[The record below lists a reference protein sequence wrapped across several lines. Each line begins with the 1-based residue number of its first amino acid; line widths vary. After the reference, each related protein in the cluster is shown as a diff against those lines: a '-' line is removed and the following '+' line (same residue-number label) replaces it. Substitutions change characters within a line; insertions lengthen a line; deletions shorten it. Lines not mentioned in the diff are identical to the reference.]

1 MATRRAAVL
10 GSPISH
16 SRSPDLHRAAYAA
29 LGLDWTYDAI
39 EVTTA
44 SLADFLDSCEQP
56 EWAGLS
62 LTMPLKTDV
71 LTMLDEIS
79 ETAAL
84 VRAVNTVI
92 FADDRRAGHNTD
104 VAGMQ
109 RALQEAHGGE
119 LVARTGVILGSGA
132 TARSA
137 LVAMQRLGVHEVA
150 VLARS
155 LERAEDL
162 VALGRDLG
170 VDVAL
175 SPWDGS
181 AHLVGDVV
189 IATVPPGA
197 ADGFVDRVPS
207 EPDRGGSG
215 GAPGPLGVLLD
226 VAYGE
231 GVTPLT
237 AAWQRA
243 GGATADGLDLL
254 LWQAVD
260 QVKLMTGLDA
270 PVAAMRMALRGASET
285 ARP

>member
-1 MATRRAAVL
+1 
-10 GSPISH
+10 
-16 SRSPDLHRAAYAA
+16 
-29 LGLDWTYDAI
+29 
-39 EVTTA
+39 
-44 SLADFLDSCEQP
+44 
-56 EWAGLS
+56 
-62 LTMPLKTDV
+62 
-71 LTMLDEIS
+71 
-79 ETAAL
+79 
-84 VRAVNTVI
+84 
-92 FADDRRAGHNTD
+92 
-104 VAGMQ
+104 
-109 RALQEAHGGE
+109 
-119 LVARTGVILGSGA
+119 
-132 TARSA
+132 
-137 LVAMQRLGVHEVA
+137 
-150 VLARS
+150 
-155 LERAEDL
+155 
-162 VALGRDLG
+162 
-170 VDVAL
+170 
-175 SPWDGS
+175 
-181 AHLVGDVV
+181 VGDVV

-207 EPDRGGSG
+207 EPDRGGSA

>member
-71 LTMLDEIS
+71 LPMLDEIS

-84 VRAVNTVI
+84 VRAVNTVV
-92 FADDRRAGHNTD
+92 FTDGRRAGHNTD

-109 RALQEAHGGE
+109 RALQEAHGGD
-119 LVARTGVILGSGA
+119 LVARTGAILGSGA

-137 LVAMQRLGVHEVA
+137 LVALQRLGVDEV
-150 VLARS
+150 VVWARNP
-155 LERAEDL
+155 ERAADL

-181 AHLVGDVV
+181 APLAEDVV

-197 ADGFVDRVPS
+197 ADGLVHRVT
-207 EPDRGGSG
+207 GS
-215 GAPGPLGVLLD
+215 PGVLLD

-237 AAWQRA
+237 AAWRRA

-260 QVKLMTGLDA
+260 QVTLMTGLDA

>member
-1 MATRRAAVL
+1 MVTRRAAVL

-44 SLADFLDSCEQP
+44 SLADFLDSREQP

-62 LTMPLKTDV
+62 LTMPLKADV
-71 LTMLDEIS
+71 LPMLDEIS
-79 ETAAL
+79 ETAAF
-84 VRAVNTVI
+84 VRAVNTVV
-92 FADDRRAGHNTD
+92 FTDGRRAGHNTD

-109 RALQEAHGGE
+109 RALQEAHGGD
-119 LVARTGVILGSGA
+119 LVARTGAILGSGA

-137 LVAMQRLGVHEVA
+137 LVALQRLGVDEVVA
-150 VLARS
+150 WARNP
-155 LERAEDL
+155 ERAADL

-181 AHLVGDVV
+181 APLAADVV

-197 ADGFVDRVPS
+197 ADGFVHRVT
-207 EPDRGGSG
+207 GS
-215 GAPGPLGVLLD
+215 PGVLLD

-237 AAWQRA
+237 AAWRRA

-260 QVKLMTGLDA
+260 QVTLMTGLEA
-270 PVAAMRMALRGASET
+270 PVAAMQMALRGASET

>member
-56 EWAGLS
+56 AWAGLS

-71 LTMLDEIS
+71 LPMLDEIS
-79 ETAAL
+79 ETAGL
-84 VRAVNTVI
+84 VRAVNTVV
-92 FADDRRAGHNTD
+92 FADGLRAGHNTD

-119 LVARTGVILGSGA
+119 FLARTGAILGSGA

-137 LVAMQRLGVHEVA
+137 LVALQRLGVANVG
-150 VLARS
+150 VWARNP
-155 LERAEDL
+155 ERAEDL

-175 SPWDGS
+175 CPWES
-181 AHLVGDVV
+181 TELLAGDVV

-197 ADGFVDRVPS
+197 ADGFVDRVAETP
-207 EPDRGGSG
+207 
-215 GAPGPLGVLLD
+215 GVLLD

-237 AAWQRA
+237 AAWRRA

-254 LWQAVD
+254 LWQAAD
-260 QVKLMTGLDA
+260 QVTLMTGLDA

>member
-1 MATRRAAVL
+1 MVTRRAAVL

-44 SLADFLDSCEQP
+44 SLADFLDSREQP

-71 LTMLDEIS
+71 LPMLDEIS

-84 VRAVNTVI
+84 VRAVNTVV
-92 FADDRRAGHNTD
+92 FTDGRRAGHNTD

-109 RALQEAHGGE
+109 RALQEAHGGD
-119 LVARTGVILGSGA
+119 LVARTGAILGSGA

-137 LVAMQRLGVHEVA
+137 LVALQRLGVDEVVA
-150 VLARS
+150 WARNP
-155 LERAEDL
+155 ERAADL

-181 AHLVGDVV
+181 APLAADVV

-197 ADGFVDRVPS
+197 ADGFVHRVT
-207 EPDRGGSG
+207 GS
-215 GAPGPLGVLLD
+215 PGVLLD

-237 AAWQRA
+237 AAWRRA

-260 QVKLMTGLDA
+260 QVTLMTGLEA
-270 PVAAMRMALRGASET
+270 PVAAMQMALRGASET

>member
-119 LVARTGVILGSGA
+119 LVARTGAILGSGA

-137 LVAMQRLGVHEVA
+137 LVALQCLGVAEV
-150 VLARS
+150 VVWARNP
-155 LERAEDL
+155 ERAADL

-181 AHLVGDVV
+181 APLAEDVV

-197 ADGFVDRVPS
+197 ADGFVDRVP
-207 EPDRGGSG
+207 EVP
-215 GAPGPLGVLLD
+215 GVLLD

-260 QVKLMTGLDA
+260 QVRLMTGLDA